1 MHSRFMIHL
10 EKDENDKLTCKF
22 GGQFYFSVRIFGWG
36 LTAALSV
43 MAGSLLFKG
52 LVALNLRVCGLKLC
66 MFCIEDVAPFV
77 ARGLIHESRIAKKG
91 EPNGLWY

>member
-10 EKDENDKLTCKF
+10 EKDENDKLICKF

-43 MAGSLLFKG
+43 MAGSLLF
-52 LVALNLRVCGLKLC
+52 
-66 MFCIEDVAPFV
+66 
-77 ARGLIHESRIAKKG
+77 
-91 EPNGLWY
+91 